1 VTYSKTVVLPVSPD
15 EAFAL
20 VTEPERL
27 RRWQAV
33 SAIVDL
39 QAGGDYRWTITPGHT
54 AAGTYREIEPGRRI
68 VFGWGWVGSDSLPPD
83 QSTVTITVEPA
94 EGGGSQ
100 VTLTHAGLEGDQ
112 AEAHARGW
120 DHYLERL
127 GRIAT
132 TGDAGPDEWSA
143 MPESLDPVTAA
154 EACLAALQ
162 PVLRHLTPSDQPKP
176 TPCTDFTCHDVAE
189 HLMASMEQLGAMAG
203 ATVTNPDTG
212 SLENRVSVMAAEA
225 IEGWRT
231 VDLGGTV
238 PGPGGSEMPAS
249 MAAGILSMEIALH
262 GWDIA
267 QSSGQP
273 FTLPDDLVAYLR
285 GHAEALVP
293 GGRGSSFAA
302 EVTPPTDASPL
313 DQLAAFAGRTP
324 LSVSPSIPQEGTS

>member
-1 VTYSKTVVLPVSPD
+1 MTYSKTVVLPVSPD

-33 SAIVDL
+33 SATVDL
-39 QAGGDYRWTITPGHT
+39 QAGGDYRWTITPGHI

-83 QSTVTITVEPA
+83 QSTVTITVEPV
-94 EGGGSQ
+94 EGGGST
-100 VTLTHAGLEGDQ
+100 VTLTHAGLEGEQ
-112 AEAHARGW
+112 AEAHATGW

-127 GRIAT
+127 GRIAA
-132 TGDAGPDEWSA
+132 TGDAGPDEWSV

-162 PVLRHLTPSDQPKP
+162 PVLRNLTASDQPKP

-203 ATVTNPDTG
+203 ATVTNPDAG

-225 IEGWRT
+225 IKGWRA
-231 VDLGGTV
+231 VDLSGTV
-238 PGPGGSEMPAS
+238 PGPGGSQMPAS

-313 DQLAAFAGRTP
+313 DQLAAFTGRTP

>member
-1 VTYSKTVVLPVSPD
+1 MTYSKTVVLPVSPD

-33 SAIVDL
+33 SATVDL
-39 QAGGDYRWTITPGHT
+39 RAGGDYRWTITPGHT
-54 AAGTYREIEPGRRI
+54 AAGTYREVEPGRRI
-68 VFGWGWVGSDSLPPD
+68 VFGWGWEGSATLPPD
-83 QSTVTITVEPA
+83 GSTVTITVEPTSD
-94 EGGGSQ
+94 GGSQ
-100 VTLTHAGLEGDQ
+100 VTLTHAGLDGEQ
-112 AEAHARGW
+112 AEAHAKGW

-127 GRIAT
+127 GRIAS

-162 PVLRHLTPSDQPKP
+162 PVLRNLTPADQPKP
-176 TPCTDFTCHDVAE
+176 TPCTDFTCHEVAE
-189 HLMASMEQLGAMAG
+189 HLMTSIEQLGAMAG
-203 ATVTNPDTG
+203 ATVTNPASG

-225 IEGWRT
+225 IDGWRAI
-231 VDLGGTV
+231 DLGGTV
-238 PGPGGSEMPAS
+238 PGPGGGQMPAS
-249 MAAGILSMEIALH
+249 MAAGILSMEIAIH

-285 GHAEALVP
+285 GNAEALVP

-302 EVTPPTDASPL
+302 EVTPPAGASPL
-313 DQLAAFAGRTP
+313 DQLAAFTGRTP
-324 LSVSPSIPQEGTS
+324 MDA